1 MSFLSLADGSWV
13 ESGAR
18 VLKLGVLPVKALLV
32 VGEHVW
38 ASSGGQIF
46 IISTHTHT
54 VERHFEAHQEEGMV
68 VSHMVVAGVG
78 IWISFSTGSTLR
90 LFHTE
95 TLDHLQDINIAT
107 AVNNI
112 LPGQQRVSVSS
123 LLVCH
128 GLLLVGTNLG
138 VTVALSVPRLQGIP
152 KVTGRGM
159 VSFHAHHGPVKFLTM
174 ATAVCNVSQATMA
187 TLTSNIPS
195 QCQPGAHEVEGTQL
209 DENCSGLGRS
219 STSSPSHA
227 PVLQDSLSSSCGSLA
242 LSQGSLEHGPEDG
255 AIYDLLNEPAHFQK
269 AKQTERVN
277 VSSLLVVSGG
287 LGHRRINRKTKQ
299 SKHEEMVSTIMVW
312 QIPLPSL

>member
-1 MSFLSLADGSWV
+1 M
-13 ESGAR
+13 R
-18 VLKLGVLPVKALLV
+18 
-32 VGEHVW
+32 
-38 ASSGGQIF
+38 
-46 IISTHTHT
+46 
-54 VERHFEAHQEEGMV
+54 
-68 VSHMVVAGVG
+68 
-78 IWISFSTGSTLR
+78 
-90 LFHTE
+90 
-95 TLDHLQDINIAT
+95 
-107 AVNNI
+107 
-112 LPGQQRVSVSS
+112 QQRVSVSS

-187 TLTSNIPS
+187 TLTSSTPS
-195 QCQPGAHEVEGTQL
+195 QCQPGAPEVEGTQL
-209 DENCSGLGRS
+209 DESCSGVGCS

-242 LSQGSLEHGPEDG
+242 LSQGSLEHGSEDG

-269 AKQTERVN
+269 AKQTEKVN